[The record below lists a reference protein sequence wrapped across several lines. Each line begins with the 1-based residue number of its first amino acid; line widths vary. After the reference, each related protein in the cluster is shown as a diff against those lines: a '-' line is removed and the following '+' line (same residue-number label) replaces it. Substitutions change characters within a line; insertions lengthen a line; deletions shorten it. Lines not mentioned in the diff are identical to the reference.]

1 MGSFVVFSFYYSMSN
16 LERNDE
22 NLYFQGIQ
30 GRFVGLELRT
40 GLTFTK
46 KSWGTPPPH
55 ETALL

>member
-30 GRFVGLELRT
+30 GRFVGLELRR
-40 GLTFTK
+40 GGGEF
-46 KSWGTPPPH
+46 
-55 ETALL
+55 